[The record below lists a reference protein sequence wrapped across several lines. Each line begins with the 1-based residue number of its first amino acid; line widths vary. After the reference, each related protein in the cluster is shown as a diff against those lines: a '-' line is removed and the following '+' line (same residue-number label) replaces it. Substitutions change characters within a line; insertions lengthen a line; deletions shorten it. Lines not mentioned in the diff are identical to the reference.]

1 MSSNQI
7 TLPNNINV
15 ELHNDGTAT
24 VVKSPDSAGE
34 IVIQKSV
41 KHENKEY
48 IITNIG
54 TNAFK
59 NNNNVK
65 SIKFTE
71 DSEIRKFCKFSFDT
85 YLSD

>member
-48 IITNIG
+48 IITLEQMLLKTIIMLNQ
-54 TNAFK
+54 
-59 NNNNVK
+59 
-65 SIKFTE
+65 
-71 DSEIRKFCKFSFDT
+71 
-85 YLSD
+85 